1 MVRKRIRD
9 AYLDGLRG
17 NTLNTIPYQ
26 DEKPELI
33 QLNKA
38 LSKAD
43 TRHDIPIHIGPGV
56 FTTTLNIVYGE
67 QIQIIPGP
75 PVVSYIDDRP
85 SNDIFTNAIKSQ
97 VSSYQLN
104 SVNFNFEGNPYAYAL
119 PSLSGPMPKHSS
131 IPYFMRTLETGIELL
146 EGDTKI
152 VVVSD
157 NASANA
163 VHRTIKK
170 QSEIFL
176 RNANAGHPTNAEHP
190 RAPITEAVTL
200 ASIIDMAGKSV
211 PPNWAELFHAW
222 WDNCVG
228 EDFNNF
234 IINLTDI
241 GAVNMGNTG
250 LTIRRNRGNQIT
262 QGIHGS
268 LEVGIVIDGRAPVN
282 ILYDLNQQSLEQ
294 SIVRN
299 PTGRNP
305 TGEYIFVSGKNIAKV
320 FFEQYQSLFQRAAAD
335 LRLNPEILI
344 ETVAS
349 AVSDATRIP
358 IIDTRR
364 HVQYIFETLQSNF
377 DLIGKYFIVGKLI
390 GDLLCPLCCDDKW
403 YTLTND
409 NLMIARCLLLSKR
422 ALFSKHS
429 NQFSG
434 FYFFVPQEQPAIVQR
449 AALRVQQEARAAVRQ
464 AESAAQEAAD
474 QATAEEA
481 AARAE
486 AVAQQTITKGTRV
499 TTRSQAATAARA
511 AADQAQAAAQ
521 QTITQAT
528 HVITRAQAAAQAAQ
542 ALQEAVT
549 RRNQELGRRIQEGKL
564 NIDRL
569 QPIIDK
575 RIQQIDAEVNREQ
588 RLNTNRSIVT
598 DEDYIK
604 HKLYCK
610 SKIESIFHKFLNG
623 DISFNDASREINKI
637 NKSIG
642 ASAGDIS
649 LKNRTYV
656 NRLRNIRFNSD
667 GEIMIGGTG
676 TSTTITVKWN
686 KEVFD
691 NIPVALSEPVSELK
705 VQLFSLTGVAP
716 EKQKVIMDGKTL
728 KDKESLESYGVK
740 QGSVL
745 QMIGNA
751 SETWVKPD
759 MKVKFVDDLSTSE
772 QATDNSQYP
781 SEDVLK
787 ICGGYANVVI
797 QVFKSDMINK
807 IEEILKGNN
816 EKRNFIFG
824 VGNQP
829 IIGVRPEAEN
839 FIESL
844 KSFLKKVIEKIENKD
859 NLFMLQIFGDVI
871 SHLEDILSITIP
883 IIFQSNGDIIIP
895 FCTDY
900 NKVSHVCL
908 LLGINIEDIKIEGE
922 SFEKQFDN
930 FKELFPN
937 VPERILPTA
946 DIPTIVRNL
955 VTSIL
960 NKTIPTEALHDI
972 YGLLKGEDLETILS
986 SNKDNINNLYYN
998 VIPEVLGIMHSYG
1011 VFTEAEEVEFYIIQA
1026 IIENKDSV
1034 EHAIITKSIYSLYQ
1048 NITVLYGIYVY
1059 DAEILKTFIENIK
1072 LKNNMIQY
1080 DGGFNSLQTIMDY
1093 RCGVEFETMVKDTT
1107 TYVSLNQFMQQQEQK
1122 IKELEQSDKTMLDTE
1137 RLHALDLNKINEREQ
1152 LTRLQT
1158 AGSKGGK
1165 NNRISNPKH
1174 NTKYRKN
1181 YKKFVSKYII
1191 KKKKNNKNNKKNNNK
1206 NNKKNNNKKKNNKNK
1221 TKKNK
1226 RLTKS
1231 KPNSKRNNKTLKN
1244 KKGKSKSKSSNHKSK
1259 YNKKTKTNYYNSYR
1273 HNKTLKH

>member
-1 MVRKRIRD
+1 MVKNRIKRRFVH
-9 AYLDGLRG
+9 G
-17 NTLNTIPYQ
+17 NILNTIPRQ
-26 DEKPELI
+26 SDLRV

-43 TRHDIPIHIGPGV
+43 TRHDIPLSNQHVVSLTSI
-56 FTTTLNIVYGE
+56 LNIVYGE
-67 QIQIIPGP
+67 NIVIGRDDTYSDYP
-75 PVVSYIDDRP
+75 PNS
-85 SNDIFTNAIKSQ
+85 DIFTTAIHFQ
-97 VSSYQLN
+97 VDSYQLN
-104 SVNFNFEGNPYAYAL
+104 QGVGGLRLIDGDPFNA
-119 PSLSGPMPKHSS
+119 LSGPIPKHSS
-131 IPYFMRTLETGIELL
+131 IPYFMQRLETGIELIR
-146 EGDTKI
+146 EGETKV

-157 NASANA
+157 NVSAGA
-163 VHRTIKK
+163 VDRAILKN
-170 QSEIFL
+170 QSQIFL
-176 RNANAGHPTNAEHP
+176 RNVNPPPPARQNIEET
-190 RAPITEAVTL
+190 VTL
-200 ASIIDMAGKSV
+200 SSIVDMAGKSV

-228 EDFNNF
+228 EQVNSFN
-234 IINLTDI
+234 INLTAI
-241 GAVNMGNTG
+241 GAVNMDDTG
-250 LTIRRNRGNQIT
+250 LTITRNRGNQIT
-262 QGIHGS
+262 QGTHGS
-268 LEVGIVIDGRAPVN
+268 LQVGIVIGGTTVN
-282 ILYDLNQQSLEQ
+282 ILYDLNQRSLEQ
-294 SIVRN
+294 SIVRD
-299 PTGRNP
+299 TRG
-305 TGEYIFVSGKNIAKV
+305 TVGGFIFVSGKNIAKV
-320 FFEQYQSLFQRAAAD
+320 FFEEYNNVLHGGTDRIAPRSQHLLDMVVNAVRDSTH
-335 LRLNPEILI
+335 ISI
-344 ETVAS
+344 ET
-349 AVSDATRIP
+349 ATR
-358 IIDTRR
+358 DVTA
-364 HVQYIFETLQSNF
+364 IFTTLGGFDNF
-377 DLIGKYFIVGKLI
+377 PLIGAYFIVGKLI

-422 ALFSKHS
+422 ALFYKK
-429 NQFSG
+429 NKLFTG
-434 FYFFVPQEQPAIVQR
+434 FYFFVPQEQPDVVDREVQAFQR
-449 AALRVQQEARAAVRQ
+449 ESNAQVAELERVVTRARAQ
-464 AESAAQEAAD
+464 AEVLLA
-474 QATAEEA
+474 
-481 AARAE
+481 
-486 AVAQQTITKGTRV
+486 
-499 TTRSQAATAARA
+499 
-511 AADQAQAAAQ
+511 QAQAAE
-521 QTITQAT
+521 TQA
-528 HVITRAQAAAQAAQ
+528 QAQ
-542 ALQEAVT
+542 ALQADAQAAETQAQAAEAETVRVRT
-549 RRNQELGRRIQEGKL
+549 RSQTAALAYQAQRNQELGIKIEEGKISIRILELLGEKKINYISDTVNRHITLYRQKNKNDKVANEIKIANMHKEYCEQEIKKTISQFSENEIPENQIGQRTREAINMIQRTSML
-564 NIDRL
+564 NINNKQHRL
-569 QPIIDK
+569 FL
-575 RIQQIDAEVNREQ
+575 Q
-588 RLNTNRSIVT
+588 RL
-598 DEDYIK
+598 
-604 HKLYCK
+604 
-610 SKIESIFHKFLNG
+610 
-623 DISFNDASREINKI
+623 
-637 NKSIG
+637 
-642 ASAGDIS
+642 
-649 LKNRTYV
+649 V
-656 NRLRNIRFNSD
+656 NRLVRDLGVNFLS
-667 GEIMIGGTG
+667 GGATKIN
-676 TSTTITVKWN
+676 ITVKWK

-691 NIPVALSEPVSELK
+691 NIPVDLSEPVSELK
-705 VQLFSLTGVAP
+705 VQLFSLTGVAH

-759 MKVKFVDDLSTSE
+759 MKVKFVDDLPASE

-797 QVFKSDMINK
+797 QVFESNINK

-829 IIGVRPEAEN
+829 IIGVGNQPIIGVRHEAKK

-844 KSFLKKVIEKIENKD
+844 KSFLEKVIKKIESKD
-859 NLFMLQIFGDVI
+859 ELFMLQIFGDVI

-883 IIFQSNGDIIIP
+883 IISQPNDNIVIP

-908 LLGINIEDIKIEGE
+908 LLGINIEDFNIEGE
-922 SFEKQFDN
+922 GFEKQFDN

-937 VPERILPTA
+937 DPERILPIA
-946 DIPTIVRNL
+946 DIPTIVKNL
-955 VTSIL
+955 ITSIL
-960 NKTIPTEALHDI
+960 NKTIPPEALRDI

-1026 IIENKDSV
+1026 IVGNENPNQASN

-1093 RCGVEFETMVKDTT
+1093 RSDVEFETMVKDTT

-1137 RLHALDLNKINEREQ
+1137 RLHALGLNKINEREQ

-1191 KKKKNNKNNKKNNNK
+1191 KKKKNNKKNNK
-1206 NNKKNNNKKKNNKNK
+1206 NNKKNNNKKKNNKNR

-1244 KKGKSKSKSSNHKSK
+1244 KKGKSKSSNHKSK
-1259 YNKKTKTNYYNSYR
+1259 YNKKTKTNYYNFYK